1 MEIILYGGM
10 NMSRKEA
17 RESAMQLVYQ
27 ISIGQT
33 NADEILSSYHDNL
46 EVSLADE
53 EKAYIDEC
61 VKGVEQNLS
70 EIDSYIERF
79 SRGWKVNRIAKV
91 DMAIMRLALY
101 EMLHMEGVPKVVSV
115 NEAIELA
122 KKYGGDNS
130 PSFINGILGNIIK
143 ELN

>member
-17 RESAMQLVYQ
+17 RESAMQLIYQ
-27 ISIGQT
+27 IGIGET
-33 NADEILSSYHDNL
+33 NADECLKSYYDNL
-46 EVSLADE
+46 EVNLAEDE
-53 EKAYIDEC
+53 KTYIDEC
-61 VKGVEQNLS
+61 VKGVEQNIS
-70 EIDSYIERF
+70 EIDGYIEKF
-79 SRGWKVNRIAKV
+79 SRGWKINRIAKV
-91 DMAIMRLALY
+91 DIAIMRLALY
-101 EMLHMEGVPKVVSV
+101 EMLHREDVPKVVSV

-143 ELN
+143 GLN